1 VRGSATPTRAVPRG
15 GARRPRRSGWISI
28 DGIIVRLTRRAR
40 KVAVVAARDL
50 GNPAL
55 AHAFRLD
62 KLYRTRGGAAP
73 GAGEDEEPDDDEGGD
88 EGGAA

>member
-1 VRGSATPTRAVPRG
+1 M
-15 GARRPRRSGWISI
+15 
-28 DGIIVRLTRRAR
+28 
-40 KVAVVAARDL
+40 VVARDL

-62 KLYRTRGGAAP
+62 RLYRTRDGAAP
-73 GAGEDEEPDDDEGGD
+73 GNGDDGELEDGDGGDD